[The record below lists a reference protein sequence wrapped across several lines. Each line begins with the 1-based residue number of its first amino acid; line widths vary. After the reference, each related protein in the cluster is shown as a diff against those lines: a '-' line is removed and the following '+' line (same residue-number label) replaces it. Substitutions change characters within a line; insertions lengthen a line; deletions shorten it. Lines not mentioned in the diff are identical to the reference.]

1 MEDAADA
8 KVTPEVSAGKARTRE
23 LAGTRSSWLQLPAAD
38 LFLSQG
44 GYGEKGFAGSCFE
57 MLITGAVGGRVKF
70 CDLIPLGPSRQQ
82 GLEALLPAVL
92 LCISSHSGGRLL
104 CGKLNHLTCL
114 ITDKRSEWDIR
125 PSHGMGEDLSQFMT
139 GHL

>member
-1 MEDAADA
+1 M
-8 KVTPEVSAGKARTRE
+8 R
-23 LAGTRSSWLQLPAAD
+23 
-38 LFLSQG
+38 
-44 GYGEKGFAGSCFE
+44 
-57 MLITGAVGGRVKF
+57 ITGAVGGRVKF
-70 CDLIPLGPSRQQ
+70 CDLILLGPSRQE
-82 GLEALLPAVL
+82 GREEPLPAVL

-125 PSHGMGEDLSQFMT
+125 LRRGMGEDLSAFMT